1 MRPTDSASPESPQE
15 RPFPAT
21 NSQSASDQSR
31 TRFNQFRE
39 TTLPQRR
46 DGISHAAPNPALIA
60 GPLDR
65 PQPGEN
71 ASRQHSKTIMMSQEA
86 SSDAI
91 HCTDSNGKAT
101 TEDGQ
106 CETHYGD
113 ENDTLSLDEQNINS
127 SQISPRSI
135 EAFTSNTK
143 VTKPNESE
151 APQDQPQVQSQADV
165 ESPETL
171 RSLSVELSTTPSI
184 PDRLIDCELQL
195 FTNSIPAEP
204 CQPKQPAG
212 KN

>member
-1 MRPTDSASPESPQE
+1 
-15 RPFPAT
+15 
-21 NSQSASDQSR
+21 
-31 TRFNQFRE
+31 
-39 TTLPQRR
+39 
-46 DGISHAAPNPALIA
+46 
-60 GPLDR
+60 
-65 PQPGEN
+65 
-71 ASRQHSKTIMMSQEA
+71 MSQEA

-91 HCTDSNGKAT
+91 HCADSNGKAT
-101 TEDGQ
+101 TQDGQ
-106 CETHYGD
+106 YETHYGD
-113 ENDTLSLDEQNINS
+113 ANDTLSLDEQSINS

-151 APQDQPQVQSQADV
+151 APQDQPQVQSQVQSQADV
-165 ESPETL
+165 ESIETL